1 AYIYYIYKKELN
13 MNGNEEKILKFI
25 ALKKFVYEYDLNYIE
40 EQLYEFI
47 FETRLPEN
55 VDIHRFNLE
64 WEKDFN
70 KSTLKELLLK

>member
-1 AYIYYIYKKELN
+1 
-13 MNGNEEKILKFI
+13 MNENEEKILKFI